1 MYSSHDNGVGVSN
14 FGSGDDKLRERAN
27 RSTRERERERER
39 EIQTGLFRER
49 EFV

>member
-39 EIQTGLFRER
+39 ERDSDR
-49 EFV
+49 FV